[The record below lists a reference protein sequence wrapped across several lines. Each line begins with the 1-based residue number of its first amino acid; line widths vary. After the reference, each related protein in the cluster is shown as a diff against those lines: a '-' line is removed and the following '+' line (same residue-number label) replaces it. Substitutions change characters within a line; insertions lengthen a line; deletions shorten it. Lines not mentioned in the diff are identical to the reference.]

1 MRGLAWRL
9 PVHPHVRGVYA
20 EVCLRA
26 IDIARSIPTCVGFT
40 IISNLNQLIQN
51 GPSPRAWG
59 LRYASH
65 QLGKFHTVHP
75 HVRGVYEFYERFGLE
90 APGPS
95 PRAWGLL
102 HCDPGSREKIR
113 SIPTCV
119 GFTKLISNKRQTA
132 RSIPTCVGFTRA
144 RMTWMSQDSVHPHV
158 RGVYAGAVDVA
169 DTAPGPSPRA
179 WGLRTPLG
187 DTGAMSRSIPTCVG
201 FTNEAEQ
208 KQL

>member
-132 RSIPTCVGFTRA
+132 RSIPTCVGFTLTSWTRCPPP
-144 RMTWMSQDSVHPHV
+144 TVHPHV
-158 RGVYAGAVDVA
+158 RGVYGPYVTPLPVIR
-169 DTAPGPSPRA
+169 GPSPRA
-179 WGLRTPLG
+179 WGLLRRCVRREHG
-187 DTGAMSRSIPTCVG
+187 GRSIPTCVG
-201 FTNEAEQ
+201 FTYRDNP
-208 KQL
+208 K